1 MRFAADR
8 SSVRSSSNP
17 VFLIRNRA
25 AGALPPESWNSSGE
39 TRWAASRGRQPAWAI
54 SHSAWTAPLGLLS
67 QADPLF
73 LLPIPRGSDRPP
85 VARSGARQIGGF
97 SAAED
102 RSPPTWGKP
111 EAARSGGVLLAPLP
125 EQRKCGLDTRGAKFI
140 RALSPEITSPPT
152 RPISPRIPGP

>member
-1 MRFAADR
+1 MGRLTGPTADLGNKSQRVDCAIRVAVTGR
-8 SSVRSSSNP
+8 SS
-17 VFLIRNRA
+17 
-25 AGALPPESWNSSGE
+25 
-39 TRWAASRGRQPAWAI
+39 
-54 SHSAWTAPLGLLS
+54 
-67 QADPLF
+67 F
-73 LLPIPRGSDRPP
+73 LLPIPRGSNQPP